1 MASCNRIYE
10 RWHAEAQMQKLI
22 KSLLVRNEL
31 ETVSGKVDPKFELAA
46 VAKAVQRSGEKAVLF
61 KDVGGTDYPV
71 IANIYGSHTRLKQM
85 IGAGDKTFCERWI
98 ELTDAC
104 IANREIDVRS
114 YVDNSDEFDTVT
126 LSDLP
131 QITYHGKDGGPY
143 FTSAIFL
150 ANDPDTGVPNLSF
163 HRSMMISDTE
173 LRIRLGSSHDL
184 AKYQARAE
192 EKGEVLEA
200 VLILS
205 CPPEIFLAAC
215 ASLPKDASE
224 LNMAAA
230 IRGSDIPM
238 RKCKTIDLAVP
249 AEADIVVE
257 GRILPNI
264 RRPEGPFGEFMGFYV
279 PVGDNHV
286 FEVTHVSAR
295 KNAVLHGLIC
305 GSTEDLRPLEAV
317 TAAKVFSQVPGVID
331 VCCKPNVMI
340 SIIKLETQ
348 YEGHAKH
355 ALLSALGS
363 SLDYNK
369 VVIAVDEDVDIYDLD
384 DVMWAYLT
392 RGPADKRATILADIP
407 GFYRDEHKDHWG
419 RLIIDATMPF
429 HRKDDFRRK
438 EIPGEHDVD
447 LSKYL

>member
-1 MASCNRIYE
+1 
-10 RWHAEAQMQKLI
+10 MQNLI
-22 KSLLVRNEL
+22 KSLSENGEL
-31 ETVSGKVDPKFELAA
+31 ETVKRQVDPKFELAA
-46 VAKAVQRSGEKAVLF
+46 VAKAVQRAGENAVLF
-61 KDVGGTDYPV
+61 EDIQGTRYPV
-71 IANIYGSHTRLKQM
+71 IANIYGSHRRLKQM

-98 ELTDAC
+98 DLTDAC
-104 IANREIDVRS
+104 IANRNIDVRT
-114 YVDNSDEFDTVT
+114 YVENGDEFESVT

-163 HRSMMISDTE
+163 HRSMMISDSE

-192 EKGEVLEA
+192 EKGEPLEA
-200 VLILS
+200 ALMLS

-230 IRGSDIPM
+230 ILGAEIPM
-238 RKCKTIDLAVP
+238 RKCKSIDLAVP
-249 AEADIVVE
+249 AAADIVVE

-317 TAAKVFSQVPGVID
+317 TAAKVFRHVSSQVPGILD

-340 SIIKLETQ
+340 SIVKLETQ
-348 YEGHAKH
+348 YDGHAKH

-369 VVIAVDEDVDIYDLD
+369 VVIAVDEDVNIYDLD

-392 RGPADKRATILADIP
+392 RGPADKRATVLADIP

-419 RLIIDATMPF
+419 RLMIDATMPF
-429 HRKDDFRRK
+429 HRKDEFRRK
-438 EIPGEHDVD
+438 AIPGEFDVN
-447 LSKYL
+447 LSQYL

>member
-1 MASCNRIYE
+1 
-10 RWHAEAQMQKLI
+10 MQNLI
-22 KSLLVRNEL
+22 KTLAENGEL
-31 ETVSGKVDPKFELAA
+31 ETVKRQVDPKFELAA
-46 VAKAVQRSGEKAVLF
+46 VAKAVQRAGENAVLF
-61 KDVGGTDYPV
+61 QDIQGTRYPV
-71 IANIYGSHTRLKQM
+71 IANIYGSHGRLKQM
-85 IGAGDKTFCERWI
+85 IGAGDRTFCERWI
-98 ELTDAC
+98 DLTDAC
-104 IANREIDVRS
+104 IANRNIDVRT
-114 YVDNSDEFDTVT
+114 YVDNGDEFESIT

-163 HRSMMISDTE
+163 HRSMMISDSE

-184 AKYQARAE
+184 AKYQALAE
-192 EKGEVLEA
+192 ERGEPLEA
-200 VLILS
+200 ALILS

-230 IRGSDIPM
+230 ILGADISM
-238 RKCKTIDLAVP
+238 RKCKSIDLAVP
-249 AEADIVVE
+249 SAADIVVE

-286 FEVTHVSAR
+286 FEVSHVSAR
-295 KNAVLHGLIC
+295 KSAVLHGLIC

-317 TAAKVFSQVPGVID
+317 TAAKVFRHVSSQVPGILD

-348 YEGHAKH
+348 YDGHAKH

-392 RGPADKRATILADIP
+392 RGPADKRATVLADIP

-419 RLIIDATMPF
+419 RLMIDATMPF
-429 HRKDDFRRK
+429 HRKDEFRRK
-438 EIPGEHDVD
+438 AIPGEFDVD
-447 LSKYL
+447 LSQYL